1 MLSMTNLLPHAAAAA
16 LACIVTGCATQRAD
30 TPALSAPTES
40 ARPAASI
47 DETHDLDPA
56 SAAARAVLV
65 SPRVRAAALR
75 LEASARRA
83 RSADSPPDPSLAIS
97 LGVPIDGLGGFPIS
111 ATLMEGIGWLLNHDA
126 IRDAADRERELAARE
141 LLATTVAVAAD
152 ARRLVRTL
160 DAAREAM
167 AARACTAHAQ
177 RERLDA
183 ARAAA
188 DLREAAPARVRT
200 LEIAANHADE
210 LLLAAQSD
218 ARETERALAS
228 LLAIDRIGAITRD
241 QPQVPPTEGLT
252 TLEIARARGRVA
264 RTSAMLSVADTPL
277 GADAR
282 AGVGYARDIEDRQSV
297 AGSIEFGLPIF
308 RRGHELAALRAELAA
323 DEADLREAERLAWLD
338 AERFHTRADTARAQL
353 ELATQS
359 ARAAQHVRETAERAL
374 AEGEASRTEVA
385 DARAAEGEARARAA
399 ERRVELAEA
408 LANLESRLA
417 DTDTSTTAPASPKET
432 TR

>member
-1 MLSMTNLLPHAAAAA
+1 
-16 LACIVTGCATQRAD
+16 
-30 TPALSAPTES
+30 
-40 ARPAASI
+40 
-47 DETHDLDPA
+47 
-56 SAAARAVLV
+56 
-65 SPRVRAAALR
+65 
-75 LEASARRA
+75 
-83 RSADSPPDPSLAIS
+83 
-97 LGVPIDGLGGFPIS
+97 
-111 ATLMEGIGWLLNHDA
+111 
-126 IRDAADRERELAARE
+126 
-141 LLATTVAVAAD
+141 
-152 ARRLVRTL
+152 
-160 DAAREAM
+160 
-167 AARACTAHAQ
+167 
-177 RERLDA
+177 
-183 ARAAA
+183 
-188 DLREAAPARVRT
+188 
-200 LEIAANHADE
+200 
-210 LLLAAQSD
+210 
-218 ARETERALAS
+218 
-228 LLAIDRIGAITRD
+228 
-241 QPQVPPTEGLT
+241 
-252 TLEIARARGRVA
+252 
-264 RTSAMLSVADTPL
+264 MLSVADTPL

-323 DEADLREAERLAWLD
+323 DEADLREAERLSWLD

-359 ARAAQHVRETAERAL
+359 ARAAQHAREIAERAL